1 MRALFLAGVL
11 AALAAQG
18 AAAQPVCAGR
28 SIIAELRARE
38 PARVEAALTRT
49 RDEFP
54 HEGRLFRVER
64 AGVPASWLF
73 GTVHSSDPRTERL
86 PAQLGEAMK
95 GARVLAV
102 ELAEAVDE
110 RRTADVL
117 GARLVRAALAPRGG
131 TLDFLPPEHRRAV
144 EGALAERGLPREM
157 AGTLQ
162 PWFVNVLLA
171 APTCEMQ
178 RLAGGLPTLDAR
190 VASARP
196 RAARIVGLE
205 TIEEQIA
212 TIRDVPEEVTRHS
225 LQWTA
230 RNIARLDDIY
240 ATLIELYLEGRP
252 AAVLDAAVIAG
263 LSSEEDR
270 AMQLRFIEAL
280 ALSRD
285 AALAERALPHLAEG
299 NVVIA
304 VGALHLSGREGLVA
318 RLRRAGY
325 AVTRVE

>member
-1 MRALFLAGVL
+1 M
-11 AALAAQG
+11 LAAQAAQA

-28 SIIAELRARE
+28 SLLGELRARE
-38 PARVEAALTRT
+38 PARVEAALARS
-49 RDEFP
+49 RAEFP

-64 AGVPASWLF
+64 AGVPPSWLF

-86 PAQLGEAMK
+86 PAALGEAMK
-95 GARVLAV
+95 GARVLLV
-102 ELAEAVDE
+102 ELEDAVGE
-110 RRTADVL
+110 RRAADVL
-117 GARLVRAALAPRGG
+117 GARLVQAALAPGG
-131 TLDFLPPEHRRAV
+131 RTLDFLSAEHRRAV
-144 EGALAERGLPREM
+144 EGALAERGVPHEM
-157 AGTLQ
+157 AATLQ

-196 RAARIVGLE
+196 RAARLVGLE
-205 TIEEQIA
+205 TIAEQIA
-212 TIRDVPEEVTRHS
+212 TIRAVPEDVTRHS
-225 LQWTA
+225 LAWTA

-285 AALAERALPHLAEG
+285 AALTERALPHLAEG

-304 VGALHLSGREGLVA
+304 VGALHLPGREGLVA

-325 AVTRVE
+325 QVTRVE